1 MFCTGCGK
9 ELDEGARFCKACGM
23 PREVA
28 PPQQQLQPQPG
39 VPGALPPAGLAAG
52 PYAPAYM
59 QGPIPVYRKKNMKP
73 LILALTGLI
82 LAGAIVGGIF
92 IYLKASEPSRKLSQ
106 ARATYNQKDY
116 TRSIELC
123 DEVISKWPNKPQ
135 AAEAA
140 TLRQD
145 ASLHHAED
153 LVAEGDLDSYEE
165 AEGIFDDLVDAD
177 YSDTKSLDKDRVK
190 LYLSWAGDLKQ
201 TYSYEDAVNKYEMA
215 AAIEP
220 LGTDDQSSKVECL
233 FQLGE
238 QLKGAGNYGDAAAA
252 YKKCNDEDNQGPLAD
267 AAWTNYIDMTVSA
280 HVDAPPPSKEA
291 AAAGSAEVTIKNNTN
306 EDVIYYLSGPTSASY
321 DVPALQSLTIHVTPG
336 YYNEISFSDSS
347 WFFPQVNYDYTSPI
361 STGWYYTATINYI
374 Q

>member
-1 MFCTGCGK
+1 
-9 ELDEGARFCKACGM
+9 
-23 PREVA
+23 
-28 PPQQQLQPQPG
+28 
-39 VPGALPPAGLAAG
+39 
-52 PYAPAYM
+52 
-59 QGPIPVYRKKNMKP
+59 MK
-73 LILALTGLI
+73 
-82 LAGAIVGGIF
+82 
-92 IYLKASEPSRKLSQ
+92 SS
-106 ARATYNQKDY
+106 
-116 TRSIELC
+116 
-123 DEVISKWPNKPQ
+123 SKWPNKPQ

-145 ASLHHAED
+145 ASLHYAED

-177 YSDTKSLDKDRVK
+177 YSDTRKPGQGSRQALLILGRGLESKP
-190 LYLSWAGDLKQ
+190 
-201 TYSYEDAVNKYEMA
+201 TPIEDAVDKYEMA

-220 LGTDDQSSKVECL
+220 LGADDQSSKVECL

-252 YKKCNDEDNQGPLAD
+252 YKKCNDEDNQGPLAE

-280 HVDAPPPSKEA
+280 RVDAPPPSKDA
-291 AAAGSAEVTIKNNTN
+291 AAAGRTEVTIKNNTN

-336 YYNEISFSDSS
+336 YYNEISFSDNS